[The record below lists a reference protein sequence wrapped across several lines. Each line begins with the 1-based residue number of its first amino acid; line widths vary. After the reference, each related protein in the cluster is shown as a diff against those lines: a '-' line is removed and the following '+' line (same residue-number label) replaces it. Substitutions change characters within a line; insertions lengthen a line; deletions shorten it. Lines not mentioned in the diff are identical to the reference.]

1 MEIVEILSRLER
13 ATGIFPQ
20 AVIDAAVERREE
32 IGPELLRIL
41 EETIARPTEVSTD
54 SMAQVFAMFLLAQFR
69 EVRAYPLFIRLASL
83 PGDALEDLLG
93 EIFAGSFSNLL
104 ASVCGGEVEGIQS
117 LIEDENANEW
127 ARGTALGSLV
137 TLVATG
143 QKSREEIVSYFA
155 RLFRGQL
162 VRKPAQVWNELA
174 MCSAYLC
181 ADELIDDIEQAYL
194 EELIDDSYVGL
205 DDINDALALGKDSV
219 LERLTDDPN
228 FQLVEDTIQEME
240 WWACFHVEPNPSVA
254 RFAQS
259 APPVQF
265 QRPNPKIG
273 RNDPCPCGSG
283 KKYKKCCGA

>member
-1 MEIVEILSRLER
+1 METAEILSQFER
-13 ATGIFPQ
+13 PTGRFPQ
-20 AVIDAAVERREE
+20 AAVEAAVERRDE
-32 IGPELLRIL
+32 IVPELLRIL
-41 EETIARPTEVSTD
+41 DDTIARPTEVSTD
-54 SMAQVFAMFLLAQFR
+54 SMAHVFAMFLLAQFR

-83 PGDALEDLLG
+83 PGDTLEDLLG
-93 EIFAGSFSNLL
+93 EIFAGSFSKLL

-117 LIEDENANEW
+117 LIENENANEW

-137 TLVATG
+137 TLVAAG

-162 VRKPAQVWNELA
+162 ARKPAQVWNELA

-181 ADELIDDIEQAYL
+181 ADELIDDIQQGYM

-205 DDINDALALGKDSV
+205 DDIKDAIALGEDSV
-219 LERLTDDPN
+219 LERLADDPN
-228 FQLVEDTIQEME
+228 FQLVEDTTQEME
-240 WWACFHVEPNPSVA
+240 WWACFHVEPNPTVP
-254 RFAQS
+254 QS

-265 QRPNPKIG
+265 QRSSPKIG
-273 RNDPCPCGSG
+273 RNEPCPCGSG